1 MIVHIMAVPP
11 THDAI
16 TMSTVNVVRV
26 ILDADAVGAAEELA
40 EASDACVV
48 TVTWA
53 LVGMGATGVL
63 AAAVGE
69 IEAVDEDEVDNDET
83 DELEDTEEET
93 LELETV
99 FVSKLTTLLSPKV
112 SLVEDDK
119 DAGVEGVLEEEGVFL
134 DGVGVLDGLGVD
146 CDGVLDATAG
156 ADDVLDTEGGSAPA
170 PLATPGLALPPL
182 LSLLL
187 NVPVSSCG

>member
-53 LVGMGATGVL
+53 LVGVGATGLLTATMGEVE
-63 AAAVGE
+63 AVGE
-69 IEAVDEDEVDNDET
+69 DEVNNDEA
-83 DELEDTEEET
+83 DELEDVEEET
-93 LELETV
+93 LELEAV
-99 FVSKLTTLLSPKV
+99 FVSKLTTLLSAKV

-119 DAGVEGVLEEEGVFL
+119 DAGVEDVLDEEGVFL
-134 DGVGVLDGLGVD
+134 DGLGVLDRLGVD
-146 CDGVLDATAG
+146 CNGVLDAAAG

-170 PLATPGLALPPL
+170 PLATPGSALPPL
-182 LSLLL
+182 LSLLP
-187 NVPVSSCG
+187 NVPGLSCG

>member
-53 LVGMGATGVL
+53 LVGVGATGLLTATMGEVE
-63 AAAVGE
+63 AVGE
-69 IEAVDEDEVDNDET
+69 DEVNNDEA
-83 DELEDTEEET
+83 DELEDVEEET
-93 LELETV
+93 LELEAV
-99 FVSKLTTLLSPKV
+99 FVSKLTTLLSAKV

-119 DAGVEGVLEEEGVFL
+119 DAGVEDVLDEEGVFL
-134 DGVGVLDGLGVD
+134 YGLGVLDRLGVD
-146 CDGVLDATAG
+146 CNGVLDAAAG